1 MIRRCFS
8 VHLRNTILFISV
20 QCDVFVCVCEGMTHF
35 LTLCS
40 LMTLGM
46 NISGK
51 SHLSPVSRQVAP
63 WVCRLV
69 WSKSTFGTFAE
80 FYKTWI
86 CRFPTVVCFDIVS
99 WIDFVRVN
107 SVGDMSALFPHL
119 LYFSLSPRADHLL
132 RNHLAAQSKF
142 TLLWLYVSVTASV
155 LCIAPNC
162 QYIT

>member
-20 QCDVFVCVCEGMTHF
+20 QGNVFVCVCEGMTHF

-69 WSKSTFGTFAE
+69 WSKSTFGSFAE
-80 FYKTWI
+80 FIKPESVVSQQLCVLILFLELILSKWNQLGI
-86 CRFPTVVCFDIVS
+86 CQH
-99 WIDFVRVN
+99 
-107 SVGDMSALFPHL
+107 SALFPHL
-119 LYFSLSPRADHLL
+119 LYFSLL
-132 RNHLAAQSKF
+132 RNHLAAQSF
-142 TLLWLYVSVTASV
+142 GCTIWTYTPLIICLGSQLQFSVSLLIV
-155 LCIAPNC
+155 
-162 QYIT
+162 

>member
-69 WSKSTFGTFAE
+69 WSKSTFGSFAE
-80 FYKTWI
+80 FDKNWI
-86 CRFPTVVCFDIVS
+86 CRFPTVVCFGIVS
-99 WIDFVRVN
+99 SIDFVRVN

-119 LYFSLSPRADHLL
+119 LYF
-132 RNHLAAQSKF
+132 
-142 TLLWLYVSVTASV
+142 TLPPITYSAIIWLHNLNLHPSDYMFRVTASV

-162 QYIT
+162 LYITL